1 MSSKNPDPLK
11 IKAQD
16 LEDLR
21 VVSSCVQDALVSKAE
36 MVYEQKEKLFK
47 IRLSRFRWENRQRK
61 MTGLL
66 PKERVESA
74 LIFNEV
80 TAVQNTQG
88 FEDPHEIHELL
99 SLDFKE
105 NGKRKGIHL
114 TFSGNHE
121 IYLESDKI
129 SCSLTDMGDAWAT
142 HKRPKH
148 KKI

>member
-1 MSSKNPDPLK
+1 MPSKNPDPLK
-11 IKAQD
+11 LRAED

-36 MVYEQKEKLFK
+36 MVFEPKEKQFK
-47 IRLSRFRWENRQRK
+47 VHLSRFRWENRQRK
-61 MTGLL
+61 KTGFL
-66 PKERVESA
+66 PKERTESA
-74 LIFNEV
+74 LIFKDIKG
-80 TAVQNTQG
+80 VQLSQG

-99 SLDFKE
+99 SLDFDE
-105 NGKRKGIHL
+105 NGKKKGIHL

-148 KKI
+148 KII